1 MKLKCQRSS
10 ELLNWTFRF
19 GACSRLCWQR
29 VRVCT
34 EVKTGQ
40 KWKTPKM
47 QLLRR
52 AEVNSSEHCKAG
64 TTTGKAWAQNSPVC
78 SGTLGRALPCRW
90 HKRVGPR
97 QLPVWQPTQKME
109 RNTCFFQC
117 FAIFASLLKILAP
130 ADSSLMASGNT
141 VVGGRSLSLDKQRFS
156 GDYEHLTQL
165 NLALI

>member
-1 MKLKCQRSS
+1 MSCLIEHSG
-10 ELLNWTFRF
+10 L
-19 GACSRLCWQR
+19 GR
-29 VRVCT
+29 VHGCAGSVS
-34 EVKTGQ
+34 VYAL
-40 KWKTPKM
+40 KWKQGKNGKPQKCSFYEELKWTARHIARQGQP
-47 QLLRR
+47 QARPELR
-52 AEVNSSEHCKAG
+52 
-64 TTTGKAWAQNSPVC
+64 T
-78 SGTLGRALPCRW
+78 ALSVQARWEELCGPDPCRW

-117 FAIFASLLKILAP
+117 SAIFASLLKILAP